1 MSGGAVPASRY
12 RSSTLVGFRQ
22 PVIDLHA
29 VLSSESSM

>member
-29 VLSSESSM
+29 SVEF